1 MRRINAYAGLAK
13 CALGILMAKTS
24 TRNAPNDPVNEMA
37 GTLARKMTNKTAT
50 LNNGAFNLRLD
61 DMLDYAKAALKGGE
75 SSITLSLQKAANKM
89 TGLINHKC
97 KNLLGFEKIDTPFP
111 EIRQRQG

>member
-1 MRRINAYAGLAK
+1 MKRINAYAGLAK

-24 TRNAPNDPVNEMA
+24 TRNAPSDPVNEMT
-37 GTLARKMTNKTAT
+37 GTLAKKMTNKTVT
-50 LNNGAFNLRLD
+50 LNNGQFNLRLD

-89 TGLINHKC
+89 AGLINHKC
-97 KNLLGFEKIDTPFP
+97 KDILGFKRLDTPFP